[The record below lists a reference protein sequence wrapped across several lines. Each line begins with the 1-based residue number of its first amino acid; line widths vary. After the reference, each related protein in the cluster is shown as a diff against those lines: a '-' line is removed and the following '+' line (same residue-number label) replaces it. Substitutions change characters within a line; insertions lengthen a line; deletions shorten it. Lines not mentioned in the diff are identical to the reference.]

1 MASTSDEL
9 FAAIGTG
16 DVALVRAMLED
27 DPSLA
32 TSRDP
37 EGVSALMRARYGF
50 DRDLIEALQSRVAQM
65 DLFEAASAGD
75 LDRLVELLVYDPA
88 SVEARSA
95 DGFTALHFAAFFG
108 RPQAARLLV
117 NHAADVDAHGT
128 GWMTGTPLHSAV
140 SGSHAEVVGVLLEAG
155 ADPNARQ
162 SGGWTPLHAA
172 ARAGDVASVKLLLA
186 SLADASAV
194 NDEGASVLEMAQG
207 SGDVATAATIAAALD
222 R

>member
-1 MASTSDEL
+1 MASTSEEL
-9 FAAIGTG
+9 FAAIGAG
-16 DVALVRAMLED
+16 DVVLVQAMLED

-32 TSRDP
+32 TARDP

-50 DRDLIEALQSRVAQM
+50 DRGLIEALQSRVAQM

-75 LDRLVELLVYDPA
+75 LDRLVELLAYDPA
-88 SVEARSA
+88 SVDAHSA

-108 RPQAARLLV
+108 RPEAARLLV
-117 NHAADVDAHGT
+117 NHAADVDARGT
-128 GWMTGTPLHSAV
+128 GWMTGTPLHSAA
-140 SGSHAEVVGVLLEAG
+140 SGSHAEVVGVLVEAG

-172 ARAGDVASVKLLLA
+172 ARAGDVASVTLLLA
-186 SLADASAV
+186 SGADARAV

-207 SGDVATAATIAAALD
+207 SGDVATAATITVALD